1 MNGGAGARAGIVVTG
16 TEVLTGRVS
25 DRNGPWLAER
35 LRELGVQLAYTTIVG
50 DRPEDMHE
58 ALAFMAA
65 RGLDLV
71 VTSGGLGPT
80 ADDLTAEVVGRFQG
94 REMRLDPVVEER
106 IAEILRPLAKRFP
119 HVDMEA
125 VREGNRKQATVP
137 EGATVLD
144 PVGTAPGLVVPPPA
158 ERERPTVV
166 VLPGPPRELQPMWA
180 AAVAS
185 EAMKAALEG
194 ARPVEQRMLRLFG
207 IPESEIAETLRV
219 AEREGVE
226 LGRLEVTT
234 CLKRGE
240 VEVVSVF
247 DPSAA
252 DVYGRFEEVVARR
265 HPDTLYSTDGRWVD
279 QQVADLLRAGGAGGG
294 GLQTVGTAESCTG
307 GLLAARLTELP
318 GSSDYFK
325 GAIVAYDN
333 DVKVRAAGV
342 EEALIEAHGAVSS
355 EVAVALAEGACE
367 RLGADLGI
375 GVTGIAGPGGG
386 TEEKPVGLVW
396 LSVARAAEGGGQ
408 GVGAGG
414 EQLTRKVELPGG
426 RVDVR
431 DRATTVAMH
440 MLRRVLEGE
449 VAG

>member
-1 MNGGAGARAGIVVTG
+1 MTG

-35 LRELGVQLAYTTIVG
+35 LRDLGVQLAYTTIVG

-58 ALAFMAA
+58 ALSFMAA

-71 VTSGGLGPT
+71 ITSGGLGPT

-94 REMRLDPVVEER
+94 RDMVLDPAVEER

-119 HVDMEA
+119 NVDMEA

-144 PVGTAPGLVVPPPA
+144 PVGTAPGLVVPPPPGGIA
-158 ERERPTVV
+158 RRWWCF
-166 VLPGPPRELQPMWA
+166 PGPPRELQPMWGT
-180 AAVAS
+180 AVAS
-185 EAMKAALEG
+185 EAMKAALKG
-194 ARPVEQRMLRLFG
+194 AGQMEQRMLRLFG

-247 DPSAA
+247 DPAVE
-252 DVYGRFEEVVARR
+252 DVYESFEAVVARR
-265 HPDTLYSTDGRWVD
+265 HPDTLFSTDGRSVD
-279 QQVADLLRAGGAGGG
+279 QQVAALLRGGG
-294 GLQTVGTAESCTG
+294 PGDPRTVATAESCTG

-318 GSSDYFK
+318 GSSDYFR

-342 EEALIEAHGAVSS
+342 DPALIEAHGAVSA

-367 RLGADLGI
+367 RIGADLGI

-396 LSVARAAEGGGQ
+396 LSVARAVQDGDGPA
-408 GVGAGG
+408 AG
-414 EQLTRKVELPGG
+414 EQLTRKVELPGA

-440 MLRRVLEGE
+440 LLRRVLDGSAAA
-449 VAG
+449 VG